1 MNQELTLIIRHP
13 VTATW
18 SDLPPLRF
26 QLHTSDAHEAVAA
39 ALSRPPVC
47 VFHLCL
53 SQAIRQRSTAGIMH
67 GLQLVGCRRFTFAG
81 RAQTAT
87 PATDRTAP
95 GGEGSRILRNPLW
108 TGLMARVQERIRAKA
123 FVRRVS
129 TSLNGLVE
137 QVGSFHRCITQ
148 KHRDL
153 RKRAGLTQARGAPPA
168 ASSLAHSKRSSTPTL
183 RPHHKPLKS
192 SQQGPSVQS
201 ASHSELTKPD
211 LCARTAIAIANVTR
225 PQHVATPTHISD
237 EGMAVVSNYVC
248 APPPSPGKVPHLPFS
263 RASFPG
269 HLPTRASALTD
280 LPTSVPES
288 AGREDRRDKS
298 QVEAMLQVLL
308 ERMQAQEDTM
318 RQLHNKLADMQC
330 SNMPLDNV
338 SAQRISAVGAGCVK
352 RSVSKEVSSHEA
364 ALAERPQGAVPREA
378 RAAPDDRARPPDS
391 HDFWT

>member
-1 MNQELTLIIRHP
+1 MSVTLQ
-13 VTATW
+13 V
-18 SDLPPLRF
+18 
-26 QLHTSDAHEAVAA
+26 
-39 ALSRPPVC
+39 SR
-47 VFHLCL
+47 
-53 SQAIRQRSTAGIMH
+53 M
-67 GLQLVGCRRFTFAG
+67 
-81 RAQTAT
+81 
-87 PATDRTAP
+87 
-95 GGEGSRILRNPLW
+95 LRNPLW
-108 TGLMARVQERIRAKA
+108 AGLMARVQERIRAKA

-225 PQHVATPTHISD
+225 PQHVATPTHFSD
-237 EGMAVVSNYVC
+237 DGMAVVSNYVC

-269 HLPTRASALTD
+269 HLPTRASALPD

-364 ALAERPQGAVPREA
+364 ALAERAQGAVPREA